1 MVNPANPKSV
11 ISIVDEV
18 CIEVPPSELNAGI
31 VVRYGLSLV
40 NSKACLAVKVR
51 AAYNCDALPN
61 TRQQGRGD

>member
-18 CIEVPPSELNAGI
+18 CIEVPPSELNASI

-40 NSKACLAVKVR
+40 NSRAYLAVKVR
-51 AAYNCDALPN
+51 SAHNCDAFARARRL
-61 TRQQGRGD
+61 GRG